1 VVAPFGN
8 YRRHQLARSQTWS
21 GRCTQG
27 ERLEGKQKPLLFQS
41 AFALTRRTACSI
53 HVEVALEDAFLE
65 CIGLRPVNLW
75 LHGLYL
81 DGRLWHVG
89 DGFGA
94 IVLEG
99 GIARRRAST
108 EREGRPCSSSLR
120 EGALGSGPELLGPI
134 ETLLIIA
141 GATAWAV
148 GPHGRSAEAHAPR
161 KGGGGRRSRT
171 ASIIVVF
178 DGALINRIRVVGVGR
193 HAAAADAEAGLV
205 LSGGGSGETE
215 GSNREAPTLR
225 IIHYGRLSLAL
236 ARERLPIG
244 AGGATLEQVGEGGLG
259 DGAPAVSR
267 IGIAVGRHSDKCDG
281 SVEL

>member
-1 VVAPFGN
+1 M
-8 YRRHQLARSQTWS
+8 RSARS
-21 GRCTQG
+21 
-27 ERLEGKQKPLLFQS
+27 
-41 AFALTRRTACSI
+41 A
-53 HVEVALEDAFLE
+53 
-65 CIGLRPVNLW
+65 
-75 LHGLYL
+75 
-81 DGRLWHVG
+81 VG
-89 DGFGA
+89 WM
-94 IVLEG
+94 
-99 GIARRRAST
+99 RRRRRRGVFT
-108 EREGRPCSSSLR
+108 
-120 EGALGSGPELLGPI
+120 
-134 ETLLIIA
+134 IA

-267 IGIAVGRHSDKCDG
+267 VGIAVGRHSHKCDG
-281 SVEL
+281 GVEL